1 VVIRSCPLTFPSPR
15 WGEGKTVSLLA
26 VYLDTKSKA
35 NNVEIKMIKDAL
47 EASVI
52 EGEDRLDAV
61 VDHVYASDLMSDV
74 LAFGRSNSI
83 LLTGLATQQAVIS
96 AHMAEFKGVVF
107 IRGKK
112 PKDGSQDFAR
122 ENHLVLLSTEL
133 DMYDSCIRIDSVQKE
148 RYQESNTGLVEP
160 KIEQILLSHE
170 FFVQGSDFTNAGMA
184 STQVKSILKKIGFDP
199 KLVRRVAISTYE
211 GEMNVVMHAQRAK
224 VNLSITSRLIEVVID
239 DEGKGIPDVQLAMQE
254 GFTTATEEMRAMGF
268 GSGMGLPN
276 IKKNSD
282 ELQIKSEVGKGT
294 RLQMRF
300 FI

>member
-1 VVIRSCPLTFPSPR
+1 VNP
-15 WGEGKTVSLLA
+15 LA
-26 VYLDTKSKA
+26 VYVDTQNRV

-96 AHMAEFKGVVF
+96 AHMAEFKAVVF

-133 DMYDSCIRIDSVQKE
+133 DMYDACIRIDSVQKE

-160 KIEQILLSHE
+160 KTEQMLLSHE
-170 FFVQGSDFTNAGMA
+170 FFVQGSDFANAGMA

-239 DEGKGIPDVQLAMQE
+239 DEGKGIPDVGLAMQE
-254 GFTTATEEMRAMGF
+254 GYTTATEEMRAMGF

-282 ELQIKSEVGKGT
+282 ELKIESEVGKGT
-294 RLQMRF
+294 KLQMRF